1 LRSLEDVQQ
10 GYCRLISRNVPP
22 VLAAG
27 SNFVANADAYGQDSG
42 KDFAETDHRGSPMTE
57 HYDTLETRGPA
68 VREADLFSRL
78 PGVLRKAMT
87 APGYAG
93 HLGNIDPASITSRAE
108 LARLPLL
115 RKSDL
120 PALHKAAPPF
130 GGLVAGLP
138 GSFGRLFTSPGP
150 IFEPEPVHA
159 DPWRGARALFAAG
172 FRPGDVVLNTFSY
185 HLTPGGFIFDASA
198 RALGCAVIPAGPGN
212 TDAQFELIE
221 AYRPVGYS
229 GTPDFLKILLD
240 AAGRDVSSIKRALV
254 SGAAFPTSLQEE
266 IKLRGVDAYQAFGTA
281 DLGLIAFETPARGG
295 MVVNE
300 DLIME
305 IVRPGTGDPV
315 AEGDVGEIVVT
326 SLDLHHPWIRLA
338 LGDLTAVL
346 PGQSPC
352 GRSNMRIR
360 GWMGRAD
367 QTTKVK
373 GMFVRPEQVAEI
385 GNRHPELER
394 LRLVVT
400 REGETDAMTLRA
412 ECGSPGEALRS
423 EIAATL
429 RAVTK
434 LQGDVELVVSGSL
447 PKDGKVIA
455 DERKVDRA

>member
-1 LRSLEDVQQ
+1 
-10 GYCRLISRNVPP
+10 
-22 VLAAG
+22 
-27 SNFVANADAYGQDSG
+27 
-42 KDFAETDHRGSPMTE
+42 MTQ
-57 HYDTLETRGPA
+57 HYDALETRQPA
-68 VREADLFSRL
+68 TREADLFSRL
-78 PGVLRKAMT
+78 PDVLRKAMA
-87 APGYAG
+87 APAYAERLDG
-93 HLGNIDPASITSRAE
+93 IDPAEITSRAA
-108 LARLPLL
+108 LARLPVL

-130 GGLVAGLP
+130 GGFVVGRP

-212 TDAQFELIE
+212 TEAQFELIE
-221 AYRPVGYS
+221 AYRPVGYA

-240 AAGRDVSSIKRALV
+240 AAGNTGRDVSSIKRALV
-254 SGAAFPTSLQEE
+254 SGAAFPKSLQQE
-266 IKLRGVDAYQAFGTA
+266 ISSRGVDALQAFGTA
-281 DLGLIAFETPARGG
+281 DLGIVAFETAAGDG

-300 DLIME
+300 DLILE

-326 SLDLHHPWIRLA
+326 SLDPDHPWIRLA
-338 LGDLTAVL
+338 VGDLTAVL

-352 GRSNMRIR
+352 GRSNMRIK

-373 GMFVRPEQVAEI
+373 GMFVRPEQIAEL
-385 GNRHPELER
+385 GKRHPELGR

-400 REGETDAMTLRA
+400 RVGETDAMTLRC
-412 ECGSPGEALRS
+412 ECSSPGEALRS
-423 EIAATL
+423 EVAATL

-434 LQGDVELVVSGSL
+434 LQGAVELTAPGQL
-447 PKDGKVIA
+447 PNDGKVIS
-455 DERKVDRA
+455 DERG

>member
-1 LRSLEDVQQ
+1 M
-10 GYCRLISRNVPP
+10 
-22 VLAAG
+22 
-27 SNFVANADAYGQDSG
+27 
-42 KDFAETDHRGSPMTE
+42 TDH
-57 HYDTLETRGPA
+57 YDALETRAPA
-68 VREADLFSRL
+68 EREAGLFARL
-78 PGVLRKAMT
+78 PDILRKAMA
-87 APGYAG
+87 APAYAA
-93 HLGNIDPASITSRAE
+93 HLKDIDPAAITSRAA
-108 LARLPLL
+108 LARLPIL

-130 GGLVAGLP
+130 GGFVTGPA

-150 IFEPEPVHA
+150 IFEPEATHA

-212 TDAQFELIE
+212 IDAQFELID

-240 AAGRDVSSIKRALV
+240 ASAGRDVSSIKRALV
-254 SGAAFPTSLQEE
+254 SGAAFPKSLQDE
-266 IKLRGVDAYQAFGTA
+266 IKSRGVDAYQAFGTA
-281 DLGLIAFETPARGG
+281 DLGLIAFETSARDG

-300 DLIME
+300 ELIFE

-326 SLDLHHPWIRLA
+326 SLDPDHPWIRLA
-338 LGDLTAVL
+338 VGDLTAAL
-346 PGQSPC
+346 SGQSPC
-352 GRSNMRIR
+352 GRTNMRIK

-385 GNRHPELER
+385 GKRHPELGR
-394 LRLVVT
+394 LRLVVA
-400 REGETDAMTLRA
+400 RDGETDVMTLKA
-412 ECGSPGEALRS
+412 EAAASDAGLKEA
-423 EIAATL
+423 ATATL

-434 LQGDVELVVSGSL
+434 LSGAVDLVPIGSL
-447 PKDGKVIA
+447 PNDGKAIA
-455 DERKVDRA
+455 DERG

>member
-1 LRSLEDVQQ
+1 V
-10 GYCRLISRNVPP
+10 
-22 VLAAG
+22 
-27 SNFVANADAYGQDSG
+27 
-42 KDFAETDHRGSPMTE
+42 TDH
-57 HYDTLETRGPA
+57 YDALETREPSA
-68 VREADLFSRL
+68 RDADLFSRL
-78 PGVLRKAMT
+78 PEVLRKAMA
-87 APGYAG
+87 APAYAERLRG
-93 HLGNIDPASITSRAE
+93 FDPADIVSRAA
-108 LARLPLL
+108 LAKLPVL
-115 RKSDL
+115 RKSEL

-130 GGLVAGLP
+130 GGFVTDVP
-138 GSFGRLFTSPGP
+138 GSFSRLFTSPGP
-150 IFEPEPVHA
+150 IFEPEAVHA

-240 AAGRDVSSIKRALV
+240 AAASAGRDVSSIKRALV
-254 SGAAFPTSLQEE
+254 SGAAFPKSLQDE
-266 IKLRGVDAYQAFGTA
+266 IKSRGVDAYQAFGTA
-281 DLGLIAFETPARGG
+281 DLGLVAFETPARDG

-300 DLIME
+300 DLILE

-338 LGDLTAVL
+338 LGDLTAAL
-346 PGQSPC
+346 PSASAC
-352 GRSNMRIR
+352 GRSNMRIK

-373 GMFVRPEQVAEI
+373 GMFVRPEQIAEI
-385 GNRHPELER
+385 GKRHPELGR
-394 LRLVVT
+394 LRLVVM
-400 REGETDAMTLRA
+400 REGETDVMTLRA
-412 ECGSPGEALRS
+412 EAASASGTLGG
-423 EIAATL
+423 EIAASL

-434 LQGDVELVVSGSL
+434 LQGAVDLVSPGSL
-447 PKDGKVIA
+447 PNDGKVIS
-455 DERKVDRA
+455 DER